1 MTFGYD
7 KFVDS
12 QPEAKEFCIKLSM
25 ATIEGR
31 PLSVTL
37 ARFGEPDTPLVGCS
51 PGFLFL
57 SGLER
62 RDVVGRNCRF
72 LNQDVPLKLREKL
85 RDSVRTGTPFMGVLD
100 NRRHVGSG
108 VFERFSNLFHLV
120 VIPAG
125 TRKYFLGIQ
134 ANVTGLDLDLESGSC
149 DAKRLQA
156 MFDSVIASRVH
167 AWIHIQEGAL
177 HALPL
182 HMTIRLD
189 DPSDDEDEQV
199 ELLDNP
205 LSGIGPAMLCPEAP
219 DQYLVLSPKFDA
231 LMSGVQSPECLRKGG
246 FKWRTHLIGSA
257 CQVVGPAEVDTP
269 SVQQPATPVEEKTE
283 EKVLVTHLGEA
294 PAVMRADMDQ
304 RPGPSLPPLPRFVTR
319 LTSTKGFGD
328 SPANADEDTGGLRN
342 HLKSLVHEDQS
353 AVLVARGITK
363 LGLES
368 ADRLSAHFAA
378 QNCPLK
384 AVHVPCVF
392 KKRRGS
398 ARRIS
403 DGVGKS
409 QEKRVAGRCFI
420 VMRSAEDAANVL
432 AQGPEHMVDGV
443 PVTLHPFKL
452 KDSST
457 EKEP

>member
-1 MTFGYD
+1 MTSFD
-7 KFVDS
+7 DQSESKD
-12 QPEAKEFCIKLSM
+12 FCIKLSM

-51 PGFLFL
+51 PGFLAL

-62 RDVVGRNCRF
+62 RDVIGRNCRF

-85 RDSVRTGTPFMGVLD
+85 RHSVRSGTPFMGVLD

-125 TRKYFLGIQ
+125 SRRYFLGIQ
-134 ANVTGLDLDLESGSC
+134 ANVTGLDLDLESGSR

-156 MFDSVIASRVH
+156 MFDSVVASRIH

-182 HMTIRLD
+182 YMTIRLD
-189 DPSDDEDEQV
+189 DPSDDEQEHV
-199 ELLDNP
+199 EFLEGNAL
-205 LSGIGPAMLCPEAP
+205 GGVGPAMLCPEAP
-219 DQYLVLSPKFDA
+219 DQYLVLAPKFD
-231 LMSGVQSPECLRKGG
+231 SPQGVCLSNGG
-246 FKWRTHLIGSA
+246 FKWRTHLLGSA
-257 CQVVGPAEVDTP
+257 CEVGGIAEVSTP
-269 SVQQPATPVEEKTE
+269 PLQERAAPGQDQIEEKL
-283 EKVLVTHLGEA
+283 LVTHLGEA
-294 PAVMRADMDQ
+294 LAVKRADVDQ
-304 RPGPSLPPLPRFVTR
+304 RRSLPPGLESINAEPLY
-319 LTSTKGFGD
+319 LTPPKGFGD
-328 SPANADEDTGGLRN
+328 FPVIGDEDAGGLKN
-342 HLKSLVHEDQS
+342 HLKVLVHEDAN
-353 AVLVARGITK
+353 AVLIARGITK

-368 ADRLSAHFAA
+368 ADRLSAHFEA
-378 QNCPLK
+378 QGCPLK

-392 KKRRGS
+392 KKRRGGKG
-398 ARRIS
+398 S
-403 DGVGKS
+403 DGVAKP

-420 VMRSAEDAANVL
+420 VMRSAADAAKVL

-443 PVTLHPFKL
+443 AVMVHPFDL
-452 KDSST
+452 EDARI
-457 EKEP
+457 